1 MYDTKHMHTHTH
13 STHIHFYYSCYP
25 VNSMAVYSTSSTVA
39 LYIVTNIL
47 QLYNQINITSSVNYN
62 QLKYTVQLVMLMP
75 VLIIYM

>member
-1 MYDTKHMHTHTH
+1 MYDTKHTH
-13 STHIHFYYSCYP
+13 THIHFYYSCYP

-47 QLYNQINITSSVNYN
+47 QLYYQTNITSSVNYN